1 MFTILN
7 MQNIP
12 DKDFDNI
19 FKKAAENHKPQYNP
33 KAWTKMEKK
42 IDAAHAARWTR
53 IKTGY
58 LAAGL
63 LLIGGSL
70 WFSFSGLN
78 ENNSS
83 AGNSTPKAD
92 QIEAAE
98 IPERLAETGQSSP
111 QNYSDGTM
119 DSKIS
124 SPASFPQ
131 KEEVSGSKKEISVVS
146 ENEAELK
153 EQAAAAPFTGDR
165 EESRSALLQAAS
177 SRKPDWHT
185 ERMISEVHK
194 AETERVNEPD
204 PFKPYVSLSFRISP
218 DFSGLGLTDY
228 SQAGSNTGVTASIH
242 LSRRI
247 SFQTGFIHAKKVY
260 SATNQAYSYGYSQN
274 PQEPDEIRG
283 DCNVI
288 DIPLNIRYN
297 FATERRHNFFLAT
310 GFSSYL
316 MRKEDYNYL
325 YKDHPYYNTQL
336 SAHNENQHFFSI
348 YNLSAGYEL
357 ALNRQW
363 SVMVEPFVKV
373 PLTDIGAGNLRL
385 HSSGIFISV
394 NYNFKQF
401 N

>member
-42 IDAAHAARWTR
+42 IDAAHSARWTR
-53 IKTGY
+53 IKTAY

-70 WFSFSGLN
+70 WFSFSGVN
-78 ENNSS
+78 TNSS
-83 AGNSTPKAD
+83 TGNNAQKPD
-92 QIEAAE
+92 QIKAAE
-98 IPERLAETGQSSP
+98 IPERLAETGRSSL
-111 QNYSDGTM
+111 QNYPDGTM

-124 SPASFPQ
+124 SPAVYPQ
-131 KEEVSGSKKEISVVS
+131 KEEVSIGNQEVSVAS

-153 EQAAAAPFTGDR
+153 EQAAAPFTGDR
-165 EESRSALLQAAS
+165 EESRSASLHAAS
-177 SRKPDWHT
+177 ARKPDWHT
-185 ERMISEVHK
+185 EKKISEVHSV
-194 AETERVNEPD
+194 ETERTNEPV
-204 PFKPYVSLSFRISP
+204 PFKPYVSLSFRVSP

-228 SQAGSNTGVTASIH
+228 SQTGSNTGITASIH

-260 SATNQAYSYGYSQN
+260 SAINQKYGYGYSQN

-283 DCNVI
+283 DCHVI
-288 DIPLNIRYN
+288 DIPVNIRYN
-297 FATERRHNFFLAT
+297 FATGRRHNFFLST

-316 MRKEDYNYL
+316 MRKEDYNYI
-325 YKDHPYYNTQL
+325 YNDHPYYNTQL
-336 SAHNENQHFFSI
+336 SAQNENQHFFSI

-357 ALNRQW
+357 ALSRQW
-363 SVMVEPFVKV
+363 SVMIEPFVKV

-394 NYNFKQF
+394 NYSFKQF